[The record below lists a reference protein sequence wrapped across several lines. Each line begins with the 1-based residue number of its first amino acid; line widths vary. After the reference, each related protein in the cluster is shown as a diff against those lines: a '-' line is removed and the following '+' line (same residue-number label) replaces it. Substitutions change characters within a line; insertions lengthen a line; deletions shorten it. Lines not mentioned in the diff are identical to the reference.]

1 MSDIKINI
9 NRTEGNNKQKKNRF
23 FSDTIFL
30 WGGAMLSC
38 FLWGSAFPVIKIGYR
53 EFSISSD
60 NMAAQILFAG
70 IRFLLAG
77 IAVVITG
84 SIMERRIMLPQKS
97 SASKIFKL
105 SFFQTVAQYTFF
117 YIGLSHTSGVRAS
130 IVQGTNVFVALFVA
144 GLIYKLEKLDPKKM
158 IGCAIGF
165 SGVVLVN
172 LSGTDLG
179 KGSFLTGDLPII
191 LSTVAYAFSSV
202 LLKKYTKDESPAVLS
217 GYQFIVGGALLIL
230 GGLLAGGR
238 IEHISPAGIGSL
250 LYLVFVSAAAYSIW
264 GVLMKHNP
272 VSRVAVFGFMTP
284 VFGVITSLLFLDEA
298 AAFGLI
304 HLISLMLVCLGILT
318 VNSGRTDK

>member
-1 MSDIKINI
+1 MQIFSRIAINTSQRPFVFVRCFFDSPLHDLTYGSVHDIIKPTALRREWRTNMSDIKINI
-9 NRTEGNNKQKKNRF
+9 NRTEGNNKKKKNRF

-38 FLWGSAFPVIKIGYR
+38 YLWGSAFPVIKIGYR

-84 SIMERRIMLPQKS
+84 SIMERRIIIPKKS

-144 GLIYKLEKLDPKKM
+144 GLIYKLEKLGPKKM

-202 LLKKYTKDESPAVLS
+202 L
-217 GYQFIVGGALLIL
+217 
-230 GGLLAGGR
+230 
-238 IEHISPAGIGSL
+238 
-250 LYLVFVSAAAYSIW
+250 
-264 GVLMKHNP
+264 
-272 VSRVAVFGFMTP
+272 
-284 VFGVITSLLFLDEA
+284 
-298 AAFGLI
+298 
-304 HLISLMLVCLGILT
+304 
-318 VNSGRTDK
+318 